1 MIELVGVSYRYP
13 HAAQDAVRDFSA
25 AFGRGEIVALTGRNG
40 SGKTTLTRLMV
51 GLLRP
56 AAGESALTALIF
68 PASTFTTL
76 AARPAMFSK
85 TRRDSCSAPQSSKK
99 SYSAWLISIYQKPR
113 SNRGLKRISARL
125 NISHLRDQYPGR
137 LSQGEKQSVML
148 AAILARDTAYIILDE
163 PTGGLDV
170 RTRHELGQTL
180 RSLCRQHDR
189 GIVVVSHE
197 RGFIEK
203 YADREVVCSL

>member
-1 MIELVGVSYRYP
+1 MIELAGVSYRYP

-56 AAGESALTALIF
+56 ARG
-68 PASTFTTL
+68 
-76 AARPAMFSK
+76 
-85 TRRDSCSAPQSSKK
+85 Q
-99 SYSAWLISIYQKPR
+99 ISIDGADI
-113 SNRGLKRISARL
+113 SGLDLYDIGRKAGYVFENPARQLFCATVFEEVVFGLADLGLPQAEIQSRAETYLGRL
-125 NISHLRDQYPGR
+125 NISHLCDQYPGR

-180 RSLCRQHDR
+180 RSLCRQHGR

-203 YADREVVCSL
+203 YADREVVCGL